1 MPITDALAEMV
12 FPPPLLDN
20 GGAQA
25 PRSVTPSGNPFRYVA
40 TSRQAVHITGG
51 SVTAISYT
59 RGPLLLALA
68 VITGGQLIELNT
80 GDAVTITYLTTPTIT
95 VIPR

>member
-12 FPPPLLDN
+12 FPPAAVDS

-25 PRSVTPSGNPFRYVA
+25 PRSVTPAANPFRYIA
-40 TSRQAVHITGG
+40 TSRQALHITGG
-51 SVTAISYT
+51 TVSAISYA
-59 RGPLLLALA
+59 RGPLLLALG

-80 GDAVTITYLTTPTIT
+80 GDVVTITYVTTPTIT